1 VLYKRVLETV
11 IIDRDPCHAGVV
23 GTIVILIFKNIFFEI
38 ENINAERGRVYRY
51 GNEIFKYIV

>member
-38 ENINAERGRVYRY
+38 ENIMLSEEECTDMAMRY
-51 GNEIFKYIV
+51 SST